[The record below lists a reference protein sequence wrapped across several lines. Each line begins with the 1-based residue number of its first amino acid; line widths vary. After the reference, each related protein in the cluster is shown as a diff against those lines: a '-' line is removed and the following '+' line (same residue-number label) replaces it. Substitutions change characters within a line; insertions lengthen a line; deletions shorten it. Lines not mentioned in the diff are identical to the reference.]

1 MLVYSIY
8 FKHLELIPGV
18 SKSCSLGPVLVAA
31 EIGEYIRVGFRSSC
45 FFLKAFLLIHQTR
58 SSLLDERWNIFK
70 KRKEVQ
76 SSSFSNS
83 YEIWREV

>member
-45 FFLKAFLLIHQTR
+45 VFFKGVPSHPSDPKQPPG
-58 SSLLDERWNIFK
+58 
-70 KRKEVQ
+70 
-76 SSSFSNS
+76 
-83 YEIWREV
+83 